1 MGVLILLARSLR
13 LLYPYFPQWTKPIIK
28 EAKAETHELDD
39 APQPQFAWSTYGL
52 LAITALGLIQQ
63 ISSEYFPIVTA
74 TSSIF
79 PILAWVSKSVDSGT
93 RNTDFVQAIGVA
105 IVVFDRPR
113 TASLSLL
120 FLLASISLAELAIT
134 ISDPMDPYLAF
145 GSLLALAGIIVIFN
159 MPLRD
164 SSLPKDDI
172 SPVYGPPTVKL
183 RTPEDNLTPLQYM
196 TVSWMG
202 PLIQKGI
209 TRKMDDE
216 DVWDLGW
223 EFKHARLH
231 EAFRKLEGSVT
242 RRIFVANGMDALRT
256 TSLNLLRLCASKS
269 KHAVHYGETRSD
281 I

>member
-1 MGVLILLARSLR
+1 MI
-13 LLYPYFPQWTKPIIK
+13 
-28 EAKAETHELDD
+28 
-39 APQPQFAWSTYGL
+39 
-52 LAITALGLIQQ
+52 
-63 ISSEYFPIVTA
+63 
-74 TSSIF
+74 
-79 PILAWVSKSVDSGT
+79 
-93 RNTDFVQAIGVA
+93 AIGI
-105 IVVFDRPR
+105 IVLERPR

-120 FLLASISLAELAIT
+120 FLFATIFLAELAII
-134 ISDPMDPYLAF
+134 ISDPGGPN
-145 GSLLALAGIIVIFN
+145 LALCPVLALVGIAVILN

-164 SSLPKDDI
+164 PSLPVEDI
-172 SPVYGPPTVKL
+172 SPVYSAPTVKL

-231 EAFRKLEGSVT
+231 DAFRKLEGSVT
-242 RRIFVANGMDALRT
+242 RRVFVANGMDALRT
-256 TSLNLLRLCASKS
+256 TSLNLLRLCASELGP
-269 KHAVHYGETRSD
+269 H

>member
-1 MGVLILLARSLR
+1 MQNADL
-13 LLYPYFPQWTKPIIK
+13 
-28 EAKAETHELDD
+28 
-39 APQPQFAWSTYGL
+39 
-52 LAITALGLIQQ
+52 
-63 ISSEYFPIVTA
+63 
-74 TSSIF
+74 
-79 PILAWVSKSVDSGT
+79 
-93 RNTDFVQAIGVA
+93 VQAIVIA
-105 IVVFDRPR
+105 IIVLQRPR
-113 TASLSLL
+113 VASLSLL
-120 FLLASISLAELAIT
+120 FLFASIMLSELAII
-134 ISDPMDPYLAF
+134 ISNAGGLVLALGPLLAF
-145 GSLLALAGIIVIFN
+145 AGIVVILN

-164 SSLPKDDI
+164 PDLPSEDI

-202 PLIQKGI
+202 PLIQKGV

-256 TSLNLLRLCASKS
+256 TSLNLLRLCASRS
-269 KHAVHYGETRSD
+269 GRRRYAMGVHTNVTQRF
-281 I
+281 

>member
-1 MGVLILLARSLR
+1 MLSQFRGL
-13 LLYPYFPQWTKPIIK
+13 
-28 EAKAETHELDD
+28 
-39 APQPQFAWSTYGL
+39 QFA
-52 LAITALGLIQQ
+52 LG
-63 ISSEYFPIVTA
+63 PIFA
-74 TSSIF
+74 F
-79 PILAWVSKSVDSGT
+79 AG
-93 RNTDFVQAIGVA
+93 
-105 IVVFDRPR
+105 IVVI
-113 TASLSLL
+113 L
-120 FLLASISLAELAIT
+120 
-134 ISDPMDPYLAF
+134 
-145 GSLLALAGIIVIFN
+145 N

-164 SSLPKDDI
+164 PSLPKEDI

-242 RRIFVANGMDALRT
+242 RRIFIANGMDALRT

-269 KHAVHYGETRSD
+269 K
-281 I
+281 

>member
-1 MGVLILLARSLR
+1 
-13 LLYPYFPQWTKPIIK
+13 
-28 EAKAETHELDD
+28 
-39 APQPQFAWSTYGL
+39 
-52 LAITALGLIQQ
+52 
-63 ISSEYFPIVTA
+63 
-74 TSSIF
+74 
-79 PILAWVSKSVDSGT
+79 
-93 RNTDFVQAIGVA
+93 
-105 IVVFDRPR
+105 
-113 TASLSLL
+113 LSLL
-120 FLLASISLAELAIT
+120 FLFASILLAELAIMLSQFRGLQFALGP
-134 ISDPMDPYLAF
+134 IFAF
-145 GSLLALAGIIVIFN
+145 AGIVVILD

-164 SSLPKDDI
+164 PSLPKEDI

-242 RRIFVANGMDALRT
+242 RRIFIANGMDALRT

-269 KHAVHYGETRSD
+269 K
-281 I
+281 

>member
-1 MGVLILLARSLR
+1 ML
-13 LLYPYFPQWTKPIIK
+13 
-28 EAKAETHELDD
+28 E
-39 APQPQFAWSTYGL
+39 
-52 LAITALGLIQQ
+52 
-63 ISSEYFPIVTA
+63 
-74 TSSIF
+74 
-79 PILAWVSKSVDSGT
+79 
-93 RNTDFVQAIGVA
+93 
-105 IVVFDRPR
+105 RPR

-120 FLLASISLAELAIT
+120 FIFATIVLAEAAI
-134 ISDPMDPYLAF
+134 IFSGVGAQVALCPILAF
-145 GSLLALAGIIVIFN
+145 LGIVVIIN

-164 SSLPKDDI
+164 PSLPSEDI
-172 SPVYGPPTVKL
+172 SPVYGTPTVNL

-242 RRIFVANGMDALRT
+242 RRIFVANGMDAVRT
-256 TSLNLLRLCASKS
+256 TSLNLLRLCASKLCLLCIFT
-269 KHAVHYGETRSD
+269 Y
-281 I
+281 ICLF

>member
-1 MGVLILLARSLR
+1 MGKCTVQLIIER
-13 LLYPYFPQWTKPIIK
+13 T
-28 EAKAETHELDD
+28 D
-39 APQPQFAWSTYGL
+39 FAQA
-52 LAITALGLIQQ
+52 LAI
-63 ISSEYFPIVTA
+63 
-74 TSSIF
+74 
-79 PILAWVSKSVDSGT
+79 
-93 RNTDFVQAIGVA
+93 A
-105 IVVFDRPR
+105 IVVLQRPR
-113 TASLSLL
+113 QASLSLL
-120 FLLASISLAELAIT
+120 FLFASILLAESAII
-134 ISDPMDPYLAF
+134 ISQYRDIQFALGPIFAF
-145 GSLLALAGIIVIFN
+145 MGIVVILN

-164 SSLPKDDI
+164 PSLPKEDI

-202 PLIQKGI
+202 PLIEKGI

-242 RRIFVANGMDALRT
+242 RRIFIANGMDALRT

-269 KHAVHYGETRSD
+269 EQTSGGGREILTTNSTTDANTTAASAQLYEERLGIVTQCYNYLRFHIAICTLAFITTERVQPLVPATRIREIPRSVDHHAVREDS
-281 I
+281 

>member
-1 MGVLILLARSLR
+1 VL
-13 LLYPYFPQWTKPIIK
+13 Q
-28 EAKAETHELDD
+28 
-39 APQPQFAWSTYGL
+39 
-52 LAITALGLIQQ
+52 
-63 ISSEYFPIVTA
+63 
-74 TSSIF
+74 
-79 PILAWVSKSVDSGT
+79 
-93 RNTDFVQAIGVA
+93 
-105 IVVFDRPR
+105 RPR
-113 TASLSLL
+113 QASLSLL
-120 FLLASISLAELAIT
+120 FLFASILLAELAIMLSQFRGLQFALGP
-134 ISDPMDPYLAF
+134 IFAF
-145 GSLLALAGIIVIFN
+145 AGIVVILD

-164 SSLPKDDI
+164 PSLPKEDI

-242 RRIFVANGMDALRT
+242 RRIFIANGMDALRT

-269 KHAVHYGETRSD
+269 K
-281 I
+281 